1 MNHHWLRDRVQR
13 KEFDIYWEP
22 GSHNLGDN
30 PTKHHTGTY
39 HKTVRPVFL
48 HVEGESPETVQGCV
62 NIMKKTGKKPIKD
75 NTQSQALRVKGI
87 LQSGSKWSN
96 RSSKSNNGYHVTWG
110 KNTIVGRKHTT
121 LLSSFRDRLCAL
133 ANAPIT

>member
-1 MNHHWLRDRVQR
+1 M
-13 KEFDIYWEP
+13 
-22 GSHNLGDN
+22 
-30 PTKHHTGTY
+30 
-39 HKTVRPVFL
+39 
-48 HVEGESPETVQGCV
+48 QGCV
-62 NIMKKTGKKPIKD
+62 NIMKKTGKESIKG

-87 LQSGSKWSN
+87 LQSGSKRSN
-96 RSSKSNNGYHVTWG
+96 ESSKSNNGYHVTWG